1 MSKKVSAAFLLL
13 ACLSYGQ
20 SLFTAPAVA
29 RAAQLRDVVISEV
42 AWAGSG
48 DSSSDEWIE
57 LYNNTSQAINL
68 TGWVIDDH
76 NGAQTY
82 PLQGTIAAHSYFLL
96 ESREIATSI
105 VGDMIKSTSLS
116 NSGDS
121 LVVKDASQ
129 NVVDT
134 VNSANAAWFAGSNTT
149 HATMERINV
158 QSDGDQATNW
168 HSGASIATATSS
180 SGGTIVGSP
189 KAANTGSTTTP
200 SESTS
205 ITSSLSASV
214 IRNDQDISV
223 SYQIQNAGNISNFGF
238 DISYDPTMLS
248 FSSATEGD
256 FLKSS
261 GSTSFQSGLLNNHA
275 GNIVIGSA
283 RTENPLTGKNGN
295 GTLFTLNFH
304 TTSSAHGS
312 TTIEIKPTS
321 FLSTPSSHIPNPLW
335 PNSILTI
342 QNSTVNTISN
352 LRATQGTERYSIQL
366 NWDSASN
373 GPFQV
378 YREAP
383 NDQWQLLGTTPTTSF
398 LDHEGVV
405 LGGNIVPQMEYQ
417 YRVSSGDLSTAQT
430 ISGSDERGLK
440 ADNNHTDKVDGN
452 DLEQIARLWTTEST
466 DSAFKA
472 PVDTNIDGLIGGE
485 DLLDL
490 AVDWAK
496 TYQ

>member
-1 MSKKVSAAFLLL
+1 MSKKVSAVFLLL

-20 SLFTAPAVA
+20 SLFTAPAIA
-29 RAAQLRDVVISEV
+29 KAAQLRDVVISEI

-57 LYNNTSQAINL
+57 LYNNTNQLINL

-82 PLQGTIAAHSYFLL
+82 PLQGTITAHSYFLL

-116 NSGDS
+116 NNGDS
-121 LVVKDASQ
+121 LVLRDASQ

-134 VNSANAAWFAGSNTT
+134 VNSTNAAWFAGSNTT
-149 HATMERINV
+149 HATMERINL
-158 QSDGDQATNW
+158 QSDGDQASNW

-200 SESTS
+200 ETTTVSSATS
-205 ITSSLSASV
+205 PNI

-223 SYQIQNAGNISNFGF
+223 SYQVQNASNVSNFGF

-248 FSSATEGD
+248 FTSATEGD

-261 GSTSFQSGLLNNHA
+261 GSTSFQSGLLNNQA

-283 RTENPLTGKNGN
+283 RTENPLTGKSGN

-304 TTSSAHGS
+304 TSSSAYGPS
-312 TTIEIKPTS
+312 PVEVKSTS
-321 FLSTPSSHIPNPLW
+321 FLSSPSEHIAGTQW
-335 PNSILTI
+335 PNTVLAI
-342 QNSTVNTISN
+342 QNSTVNTITN
-352 LRATQGTERYSIQL
+352 LRASPGTERYSIEL

-373 GPFQV
+373 GPFQI
-378 YREAP
+378 YRQSP
-383 NDQWQLLGTTPTTSF
+383 HDQWQLLGTTSTTNF
-398 LDHEGVV
+398 LDHDSVV

-417 YRVSSGDLSTAQT
+417 YRVSSGDLTTAQT
-430 ISGSDERGLK
+430 TSGSDERGLK

-466 DSAFKA
+466 DSSFKA
-472 PVDTNIDGLIGGE
+472 IVDTNIDGLIGGD

>member
-29 RAAQLRDVVISEV
+29 QAAQLRDVVISEI

-68 TGWVIDDH
+68 TSWAIDDH

-96 ESREIATSI
+96 ESREIATSV

-121 LVVKDASQ
+121 LVLKDASQ

-149 HATMERINV
+149 HATMERINL
-158 QSDGDQATNW
+158 QSDGDQASNW
-168 HSGASIATATSS
+168 HSGAGIATATSS
-180 SGGTIVGSP
+180 NGGTIVGSP
-189 KAANTGSTTTP
+189 KAANTGTASTPVTTTTISSTISP
-200 SESTS
+200 S
-205 ITSSLSASV
+205 IV
-214 IRNDQDISV
+214 RNDQDVSV
-223 SYQIQNAGNISNFGF
+223 SYQIQNASNISNFGF
-238 DISYDPTMLS
+238 DISYDPAVLNFT
-248 FSSATEGD
+248 SATEGD

-261 GSTSFQSGLLNNHA
+261 GSTSFQSGLLNNQA

-304 TTSSAHGS
+304 ALSSAHGE
-312 TTIEIKPTS
+312 TTLEIKPSS
-321 FLSTPSSHIPNPLW
+321 FLSTPSSHISNPQW
-335 PNSILTI
+335 PNSILSI
-342 QNSTVNTISN
+342 QNSAVNSISN
-352 LRATQGTERYSIQL
+352 LRATEGAERYSIQL
-366 NWDSASN
+366 NWDSTSS

-378 YREAP
+378 YRQGLH
-383 NDQWQLLGTTPTTSF
+383 DQWQLLGTTTTTSF
-398 LDHEGVV
+398 LDHEGVL

-417 YRVSSGDLSTAQT
+417 YRVSSGDPATTQT

-452 DLEQIARLWTTEST
+452 DLEQIARLWTIEST

-472 PVDTNIDGLIGGE
+472 PIDTNIDGLIGGE

>member
-20 SLFTAPAVA
+20 SLFTTPAVA
-29 RAAQLRDVVISEV
+29 QAAQLRDVVISEV

-57 LYNNTSQAINL
+57 LYNNTSQTINL

-82 PLQGTIAAHSYFLL
+82 PLQGTIASHSYFLL
-96 ESREIATSI
+96 ESREIATNI
-105 VGDMIKSTSLS
+105 VADIVKSTSLS

-121 LVVKDASQ
+121 LILKDASQ
-129 NVVDT
+129 NIVDT
-134 VNSANAAWFAGSNTT
+134 VNSTNTAWFAGSNTT
-149 HATMERINV
+149 HATMERINL
-158 QSDGDQATNW
+158 QSDGDQASNW
-168 HSGASIATATSS
+168 HSGADIATATSS

-189 KAANTGSTTTP
+189 KAANTGTTSTPVTTSISSTTSP
-200 SESTS
+200 S
-205 ITSSLSASV
+205 LV
-214 IRNDQDISV
+214 HNDQDFSV
-223 SYQIQNAGNISNFGF
+223 SYQIQNASDISNFGF
-238 DISYDPTMLS
+238 DISYDPIILNFT
-248 FSSATEGD
+248 SATEGD

-261 GSTSFQSGLLNNHA
+261 GSTSFQSGLLNNQA
-275 GNIVIGSA
+275 GNIVVGAA

-304 TTSSAHGS
+304 TTSSAQGAS
-312 TTIEIKPTS
+312 TIELKQTS
-321 FLSTPSSHIPNPLW
+321 FLSTPSTHISNTQW
-335 PNSILTI
+335 PGTVVSI
-342 QNSTVNTISN
+342 QNSSLNTISN

-366 NWDSASN
+366 NWDSTSG
-373 GPFQV
+373 GPFQI
-378 YREAP
+378 YRQDP
-383 NDQWQLLGTTPTTSF
+383 HDQWQLLGTSSTTNF
-398 LDHEGVV
+398 LDYDGVI

-417 YRVSSGDLSTAQT
+417 YRVSSGDLTTAQT

-440 ADNNHTDKVDGN
+440 ADNNHSDKVDGN